1 MTAPTIYDV
10 VSASSSNS
18 APRPSGTAIDDLLV
32 FAAATLSPGSSTAGE
47 LQTLPANF
55 SLIRRERGVS
65 GFAPELLVGFK
76 IIDANDPASFSFTTV
91 LGSESNIVMIRIRD
105 GEFDPADPINVVLG
119 AVQGANGNNINVGTL
134 SVDAI
139 NVLADALSVLF
150 ATHSSTNDVS
160 VDGDMM
166 DKYGE
171 YNQPGSTGAISVFSK
186 AIVSAGSFGAIGI
199 TGTSNTRMRAILFSV
214 NAAAE
219 TPPDPDPG
227 TEFTATDIE
236 PTTRGYNLPFTTDG
250 NGTVS
255 AVAVIAGTSAPSA
268 TQIHEGKNAAGTVLP
283 AGQRNSVSAQADTT
297 SQIGL
302 SGLDFPIYDVYLAVD
317 EDVVAFTGQMTLPP
331 AGYQH
336 QVADLGGSALP
347 AESVMD
353 ADTAGNG
360 ATGSD
365 ILEISLT
372 VSPQGIGITP
382 TETGGFELA
391 SAITGRCSFETRT
404 YDYSA
409 GVWHTETGL
418 SAGQRKV
425 WYINNNAPVE
435 VTPIP
440 AQQWFVGIPIE
451 DIRLDQDHVS
461 DPESDDLTYSVDPAL
476 PAGISIEIINDQDGP
491 RAVIT
496 GTPEEE
502 SEDDYVIT
510 VTDEAT
516 DTVALTAVTITVVE
530 GVEIPDVIGDTS
542 GDAFDA
548 LNTLGLSVDNI
559 IYDPGSEE
567 EPGTVIS
574 ISPAIGQIV
583 PPGTQ
588 VYLTVAGYA
597 YYALTPEP
605 ARNNTNSL
613 IPPGTVANWALW
625 MDGDVDSPRRGI
637 LPDHAKEGAVFDAD
651 SRMPFGS
658 NSPGA
663 GWLVIDDP
671 HATDKSLSQIWS
683 GPVVIGE

>member
-1 MTAPTIYDV
+1 MTAPTIYGV

-18 APRPSGTAIDDLLV
+18 APRPSGTAIGDLLI
-32 FAAATLSPGSSTAGE
+32 FAAATLSPGSSTSGD

-65 GFAPELLVGFK
+65 GFAPELLIGYK

-91 LGSESNIVMIRIRD
+91 LGSASNIVMIRILG
-105 GEFDPADPINVVLG
+105 GEFNPTSPINTVSG
-119 AVQGANGNNINVGTL
+119 AVQGANGNNVNVGTL

-139 NVLADALSVLF
+139 NVLSDALSVLL
-150 ATHSSTNDVS
+150 AAHSSTNDVS
-160 VDGDMM
+160 LDGDVM

-171 YNQPGSTGAISVFSK
+171 YNQSGSTGAISVFDK
-186 AIVSAGSFGAIGI
+186 AIVSAGTFGPVGV
-199 TGTSNTRMRAILFSV
+199 TGTSNTRMRAVLFSV
-214 NAAAE
+214 NAIPE

-227 TEFTATDIE
+227 TEFTDTDIE

-391 SAITGRCSFETRT
+391 SALSGRCSFETRT

-409 GVWHTETGL
+409 SAWHTESGL

-425 WYINNNAPVE
+425 WYINNNAPDE
-435 VTPIP
+435 VTAIP
-440 AQQWFVGIPIE
+440 AQQWYTGVAIDE
-451 DIRLDQDHVS
+451 IRLDGLHVS
-461 DPESDDLTYSVDPAL
+461 DAEGDSLTFSVNPAL
-476 PAGISIEIINDQDGP
+476 PTGITINQVSNQDGP
-491 RAVIT
+491 YWRIS
-496 GTPEEE
+496 GTPADGEEG
-502 SEDDYVIT
+502 EDDYTIT
-510 VTDEAT
+510 AT
-516 DTVALTAVTITVVE
+516 DVATDILAMTDVTITVGT
-530 GVEIPDVIGDTS
+530 GVDVPDIDDEATTLE
-542 GDAFDA
+542 DAVDA
-548 LNTLGLSVDNI
+548 LTTAGLEVGDV
-559 IYDPGSEE
+559 IYDPDSAVDAGNVASA
-567 EPGTVIS
+567 
-574 ISPAIGQIV
+574 SPAGGTRV
-583 PPGTQ
+583 APGTQ
-588 VYLTVAGYA
+588 VSLIVSGHTFITLSDV
-597 YYALTPEP
+597 LF
-605 ARNNTNSL
+605 NNANSL
-613 IPPGTVANWALW
+613 YPEGTLLSYRIYYG
-625 MDGDVDSPRRGI
+625 GDVDTPTSRI
-637 LPDHAKEGAVFDAD
+637 CDMSETDVAVDANGKITLHGD
-651 SRMPFGS
+651 QGGTFWYEVYKA
-658 NSPGA
+658 N
-663 GWLVIDDP
+663 
-671 HATDKSLSQIWS
+671 TDKSLSIIFSNQ
-683 GPVVIGE
+683 GEFT